1 MMYRSL
7 RSVIDKRCK
16 LPLGKKKLVIVSTRP
31 MLGYLGEWEGCT
43 SGAIARLSEMIQDP
57 LYPYKTVQA

>member
-1 MMYRSL
+1 M
-7 RSVIDKRCK
+7 
-16 LPLGKKKLVIVSTRP
+16 IVSTRP